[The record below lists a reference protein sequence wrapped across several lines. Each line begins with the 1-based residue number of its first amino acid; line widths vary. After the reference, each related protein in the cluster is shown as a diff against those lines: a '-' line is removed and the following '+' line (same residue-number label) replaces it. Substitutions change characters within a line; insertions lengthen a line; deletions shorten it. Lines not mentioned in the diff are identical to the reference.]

1 MTQQIH
7 RSVFLYTCIGGSMSN
22 DASIGT
28 RLKEDL
34 TESFTVSVVS
44 VLMALL
50 ALLALYSIELSVS
63 ETGGL
68 LLALA
73 VFIPYAYEQYW
84 PITYSGGAAVVWT
97 VSAALITMGIF
108 IGTYQLAHSSVSV
121 QYDGGIAFLVT
132 VAVQYG
138 IAAIFMRVYQNS

>member
-1 MTQQIH
+1 
-7 RSVFLYTCIGGSMSN
+7 MSN
-22 DASIGT
+22 DTSLGA

-34 TESFTVSVVS
+34 TENFTVSAVA

-50 ALLALYSIELSVS
+50 ALLALYRIELSVT

-68 LLALA
+68 LLAIA

-97 VSAALITMGIF
+97 VSAALITTGIF
-108 IGTYQLAHSSVSV
+108 IGAYQFAHSYVSV

-132 VAVQYG
+132 VIIQYG
-138 IAAIFMRVYQNS
+138 IAAVFMRVHQNS

>member
-1 MTQQIH
+1 
-7 RSVFLYTCIGGSMSN
+7 MSN
-22 DASIGT
+22 DTSLGA

-34 TESFTVSVVS
+34 TESFTVSAVS
-44 VLMALL
+44 VLMTLL
-50 ALLALYSIELSVS
+50 ALLPLYRIELSVT

-68 LLALA
+68 LLAIA
-73 VFIPYAYEQYW
+73 VFVPYAYEQYW

-108 IGTYQLAHSSVSV
+108 IGAYQIAHSYVSV

-132 VAVQYG
+132 VIVQYG
-138 IAAIFMRVYQNS
+138 IAAVFMRVYQNS